1 MANINYDWYSLDELK
16 TTKLLTFSDVPNIL
30 SIKEDI
36 TGTKAVVNFFCDD
49 GMRSSVTGDG
59 QYYVTFMGETVTNV
73 IDGSVATN
81 KRFYIDN
88 DGDSTAMS
96 LGRALRCCGGIN
108 ADWDVVI
115 MGSDVYLIAK
125 TLGSKWSNISNVLQ
139 YSMPSGFSPNA
150 TAGSVSSVYFGSQ
163 FVIDVF
169 KTPYS
174 NRANYITTLEKN
186 WYGDEC
192 SFNLSPVLATISE
205 YGQTTP
211 YDLVISCVTDAGQYQ
226 REGLISGCCTTVGYK
241 ANDSNNT
248 LRMEGAADIL
258 IQNTNGGGTLTLY
271 TYSSEIDYSVL
282 LNPTAST
289 WNAKFSVKNSAG
301 QQIYSASTLGYST
314 TSSKIQDAKIIIPD
328 EYMDSAYYVD
338 LTVDNNTNGTVRFNV
353 IKPLKAAEYY
363 QRVYWRNEYG
373 GLSYFDFTGS
383 KSESTS
389 VDIETYEKNIFD
401 YYQVDY
407 YEKKKIYKNDYK
419 KEVTLTSHLMEETG
433 KDYFN
438 SLMKSKSVW
447 TIIDGDKY
455 YIIPKSITI
464 EEDNTYDG
472 IFTAKLVYTYSDI

>member
-30 SIKEDI
+30 SIKDDI
-36 TGTKAVVNFFCDD
+36 TGTKATINLFCDD

-108 ADWDVVI
+108 ADWNVI
-115 MGSDVYLIAK
+115 VMGPDIYLVAK
-125 TLGSKWSNISNVLQ
+125 TIGSKWDSINNALQ
-139 YSMPSGFSPNA
+139 YNMPTGFSSNA
-150 TAGSVSSVYFGSQ
+150 TVGSANSVYYNSIFS
-163 FVIDVF
+163 IDIYNGL
-169 KTPYS
+169 PNDRS
-174 NRANYITTLEKN
+174 NYVTTLEKN

-205 YGQTTP
+205 YGKTTP
-211 YDLVISCVTDAGQYQ
+211 YSLVISCITDAGQYQ

-241 ANDSNNT
+241 ANDSSNT

-258 IQNTNGGGTLTLY
+258 IQDANGLTLY
-271 TYSSEIDYSVL
+271 TYSNEIDYSVL

-301 QQIYSASTLGYST
+301 QQIYSASTIGYST

-338 LTVDNNTNGTVRFNV
+338 LTVDNNSNGTVRFNV

-373 GLSYFDFTGS
+373 GISFFDFTGS

-389 VDIETYEKNIFD
+389 VDVETYEKNIFD
-401 YYQVDY
+401 YYNTDY
-407 YEKKKIYKNDYK
+407 YEKKKIYKNDFK
-419 KEVTLTSHLMEETG
+419 KEITLTSHLMEETG
-433 KDYFN
+433 KDHFN

-447 TIIDGDKY
+447 TITNGDKY
-455 YIIPKSITI
+455 YIIPKSISI